1 MYVNYLVIQRPNP
14 TWQFKHMVD
23 IYSGVSCPLKLRDL
37 HSYIQQFLIEH
48 LWHHIQ
54 SDCVQSPVHREL
66 IFSIHFVLFSEKE
79 NLDEKVAILIIH

>member
-1 MYVNYLVIQRPNP
+1 
-14 TWQFKHMVD
+14 MVD